1 MNVAILL
8 LNLIVVLVALE
19 SDIGRRK
26 IGPFRVF
33 RPLVTA
39 LVIVP
44 FFFTGIDWSP
54 NGLLF
59 ETAGALV
66 GLLLGVA
73 ALSFM
78 RFEYD
83 PTRHRACSRTGVAYV
98 VAWLV
103 ITGAKI
109 FVSYGSTDIWGRQ
122 LFTWM
127 TERHITV
134 DAFRVAFI
142 LLNVAT
148 MLARVGVIYFR
159 GSAAAKA
166 AGAPAR
172 IFRKADVLTVAEG
185 RRR

>member
-1 MNVAILL
+1 MNIAILL
-8 LNLIVVLVALE
+8 LNLIVVFIALE

-44 FFFTGIDWSP
+44 FFFSGMDWSG

-59 ETAGALV
+59 EAAGAVV
-66 GLLLGVA
+66 GLLLGFA

-78 RFEYD
+78 KFEYD
-83 PTRHRACSRTGVAYV
+83 AAQHRTYSRTGVAYV
-98 VAWLV
+98 VAWLL

-109 FVSYGSTDIWGRQ
+109 FFSYGSTDIWGRE

-127 TERHITV
+127 TQNGISI
-134 DAFRVAFI
+134 DAFKAAFI
-142 LLNVAT
+142 FLNVAT

-159 GSAAAKA
+159 GSATAKA
-166 AGAPAR
+166 AGAPAHM
-172 IFRKADVLTVAEG
+172 FRKVTREKVAA
-185 RRR
+185 